1 MTLPLYYA
9 AIFLLLTLAPAT
21 QLMAELSPAEKQ
33 VFEQLNQ
40 ERAKSGVAPLE
51 WNEHAAEAARSHT
64 RLLVETGKL
73 AHQFPGE
80 ATLPDRL
87 GASGARFTLAAE
99 NVARTGYIEDV
110 HLALMNSPGHRA
122 NMLNPRYNAVGIGVA
137 EDKGTI
143 YVTQDF
149 IFLVP
154 AYSEA
159 QFSAAL
165 AEAFNLAR
173 TTRGIREIDV
183 RPDRYLHGLAC
194 FTDGNAMKLSDK
206 ISGARTLVVFTSS
219 DPHHLPDQ
227 LLSRAANADFHRMN
241 FGVCFRPDQE
251 HGYAN
256 FWVVVTFA
264 S

>member
-9 AIFLLLTLAPAT
+9 AIFLLALAPVT
-21 QLMAELSPAEKQ
+21 QPMAELSPAEKQ

-40 ERAKSGVAPLE
+40 ERAKSGVAALE
-51 WNEHAAEAARSHT
+51 WNEHAAEAARAHS
-64 RLLVETGKL
+64 RLLVEKGKL

-80 ATLPDRL
+80 PTLPDRL
-87 GASGARFTLAAE
+87 GATGARFTVSAE
-99 NVARTGYIEDV
+99 NLARTGYIEDV

-159 QFSAAL
+159 QFSSAL
-165 AEAFNLAR
+165 AEAFSL
-173 TTRGIREIDV
+173 THKGKGIRG
-183 RPDRYLHGLAC
+183 PDARSNPLLRELAC
-194 FTDGNAMKLSDK
+194 ATNGSAAQLSGK
-206 ISGARTLVVFTSS
+206 IAGATAVVVFTSS
-219 DPHHLPDQ
+219 DPHRLPDQ
-227 LLSRAANADFHRMN
+227 LISRAANSDFHRMK
-241 FGVCFRPDQE
+241 FGVCFRPDRE

-264 S
+264 N